1 MGENPDFGFPL
12 YAKDCKVKDGEIKVL
27 ELPEDI
33 EITGKVIAQDTSV
46 ENNRCLL
53 IDSKPMEVYEYF
65 LKEHKEG
72 RMDAYLVDDN
82 KELIQLGQQI
92 RIEGYYLMSEPDE
105 FNSFVENTYE
115 NSEKTREM
123 FLRLKEYYKKLKVE
137 RHRSGLN

>member
-1 MGENPDFGFPL
+1 MD
-12 YAKDCKVKDGEIKVL
+12 
-27 ELPEDI
+27 
-33 EITGKVIAQDTSV
+33 
-46 ENNRCLL
+46 
-53 IDSKPMEVYEYF
+53 VYEYF

-92 RIEGYYLMSEPDE
+92 TIEGYYLMSEPDE
-105 FNSFVENTYE
+105 FNAFVQNTYE